1 MDEATFRYQLQT
13 TGYVHFPDVIPKELL
28 GRLSTGID
36 TAISKARTN
45 KHAMGNYAY
54 LAQNEGPA
62 FVELLEASPLQSYID
77 LILTDTCIISGYS
90 VISNEPSEKNP
101 IQTAIHR
108 DHARFSRPYL
118 LTLNLLYL
126 IDDFT
131 QENGATYL
139 LPGSQHAAEKP
150 TEEYFYRNA
159 TRIQG
164 KAGDAVIF
172 DSLAWHAGGVNLTSK
187 ARRGIT
193 KVYVR
198 SYMRTQFDM
207 PRATKPEV
215 VDQLSERSKRLL
227 AFNVRMPGSLE
238 EFFLPPEQR
247 LYKPNQG

>member
-1 MDEATFRYQLQT
+1 MDESTFRYQLQT
-13 TGYVHFPDVIPKELL
+13 SGYVHFPNVVPKDLL
-28 GRLSTGID
+28 PRLSGGID
-36 TAISKARTN
+36 AAIKTAREN
-45 KHAMGNYAY
+45 QHAIGSYAY
-54 LAQNEGPA
+54 LAQNEDPA
-62 FVELLEASPLQSYID
+62 FLELLELSPLQSYID

-90 VISNEPSEKNP
+90 VISSEPNQANK
-101 IQTAIHR
+101 IQNAIHR

-126 IDDFT
+126 VDDFT
-131 QENGATYL
+131 KENGATYL

-150 TEEYFYRNA
+150 DEDYFYKNA
-159 TRIQG
+159 IRVEG

-172 DSLAWHAGGVNLTSK
+172 DSLVWHAGGTNTTQAS
-187 ARRGIT
+187 RRGIT

-207 PRATKPEV
+207 TRATKPDV
-215 VDQLSERSKRLL
+215 VAKLSERSRRLL